1 MQQGSDARRYEEAA
15 IYRDQIQSLAKV
27 SQRQSADS
35 GADVDVDI
43 IAVPMEHGFAC
54 VNLMMVRGGR
64 QLGARSLF
72 PQNAEGRDAKEVLA
86 AFIAQHYLER
96 PIPAALVVGE
106 ELDVEE
112 LETTLSEHAK
122 RSVRIHT
129 RPTAERRAWLE
140 TARQNALQAL
150 KSKLTEHNKQRARL
164 STPPQA
170 LSLPDTPQPIEYF
183 DISHTMGEATV
194 AACVV

>member
-1 MQQGSDARRYEEAA
+1 MQQASDARRYEEAA

-27 SQRQSADS
+27 SQRQYADT

-43 IAVPMEHGFAC
+43 IAVALEHGFAC

-64 QLGARSLF
+64 QLGDRSLF
-72 PQNAEGRDAKEVLA
+72 PQNAEEREAKEVLA

-106 ELDVEE
+106 ELDVE
-112 LETTLSEHAK
+112 SSRR
-122 RSVRIHT
+122 RSRNTRSAACASIT

-140 TARQNALQAL
+140 MARQNALQAL
-150 KSKLTEHNKQRARL
+150 KSKLTEHSTQGVRL
-164 STPPQA
+164 AALREALALPTPCSGSNAST
-170 LSLPDTPQPIEYF
+170 
-183 DISHTMGEATV
+183 
-194 AACVV
+194 